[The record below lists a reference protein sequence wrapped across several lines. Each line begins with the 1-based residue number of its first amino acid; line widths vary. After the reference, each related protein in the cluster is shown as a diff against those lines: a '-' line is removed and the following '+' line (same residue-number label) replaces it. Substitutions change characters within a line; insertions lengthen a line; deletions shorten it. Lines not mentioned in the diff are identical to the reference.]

1 MTVSSLINDLFGAL
15 GGGVFRNALIGT
27 ILLSLSSS
35 MVGSFTMLRK
45 QSLITDVIAH
55 SVFPGVCLGF
65 LLTNERNL
73 LVILLC
79 ASITGWIAS
88 LFVEWFKKHPKIAPD
103 TASAITL
110 STFFGGGVMLLVYL
124 INSPTQS
131 VKSGISS
138 FLYGSVIGISNQDI
152 IIFFCIVILL
162 ISLIFLFYKELVVFS
177 FDERFA
183 QSIGYPI
190 SFLKILL
197 SIITVIA
204 IVIGIQAVGVILI
217 ASLLITPSVI
227 ARFWTHRINW
237 LIVLACG
244 IGVSCA
250 LIGTTISYH
259 LEVSTGPW
267 IVMTISTVALIS
279 FLFAPQ
285 KGIISKVI
293 RHKRFK
299 KTMTQ
304 ENMLKALYHYFESK
318 SLNNAFSI
326 KEVINFKVSQHP
338 TEVNKTLNALTK
350 QGYLT
355 QSKTSWNLTKIG
367 FEKGQRLVKLH
378 RLWELYLTEYL
389 NIQIDH
395 VHEDADSI
403 EHIITPEIEKQLEE
417 KLGRPTTDP
426 HNQKIPYKK

>member
-1 MTVSSLINDLFGAL
+1 MILTSIINDIFSAI
-15 GGGVFRNALIGT
+15 GGGVLRNALIGT

-35 MVGSFTMLRK
+35 MVGAFTMLRK

-65 LLTNERNL
+65 LLADEKNL
-73 LVILLC
+73 GIILIF
-79 ASITGWIAS
+79 ASATGWIAT
-88 LFVEWFKKHPKIAPD
+88 LCVEWFKKHPKISPD

-110 STFFGGGVMLLVYL
+110 STFFGIGVMLLVQL

-131 VKSGISS
+131 IKAGISS
-138 FLYGSVIGISNQDI
+138 FLYGSVIGISNNDI
-152 IIFFCIVILL
+152 VIFFFVVVAL
-162 ISLIFLFYKELVVFS
+162 ISLIILFYKELVVFS

-183 QSIGYPI
+183 ESIGYPTN
-190 SFLKILL
+190 FLKVLL
-197 SIITVIA
+197 SIITVVA

-227 ARFWTHRINW
+227 ARFWTHRIHL
-237 LIVLACG
+237 LIILACI
-244 IGVSCA
+244 IGVSSA
-250 LIGTTISYH
+250 LVGTTISYH
-259 LEVSTGPW
+259 LEVATGPW
-267 IVMTISTVALIS
+267 IVMTISTVALSS
-279 FLFAPQ
+279 FLFAPK
-285 KGIISKVI
+285 KGILSKVF
-293 RHKRFK
+293 RHKKFK
-299 KTMTQ
+299 RTMTE
-304 ENMLKALYHYFESK
+304 ENMLKALYHNFESK
-318 SLNNAFSI
+318 TLENAFSLN
-326 KEVINFKVSQHP
+326 EATNFKISKSAKE
-338 TEVNKTLNALTK
+338 TKKTLNALSK

-355 QSKTSWNLTKIG
+355 QSKESWNLTNVG
-367 FEKGQRLVKLH
+367 FDKGRRLVKLH

-389 NIQIDH
+389 NIKIDH